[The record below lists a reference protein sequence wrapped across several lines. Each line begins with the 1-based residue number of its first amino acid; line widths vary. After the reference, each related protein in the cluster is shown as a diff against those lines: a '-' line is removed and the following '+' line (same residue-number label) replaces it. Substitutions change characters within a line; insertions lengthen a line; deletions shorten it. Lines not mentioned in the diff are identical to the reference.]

1 MGGVSG
7 VFWSWGSFF
16 PQQVGGEFMTRAKC
30 PDESGERV
38 VREILE
44 EERAIAFVAARIA
57 PGVVEGLNPWKD
69 EEPCPH
75 PGSAPM
81 SSDDVRSRWRWTP
94 RPTRTGPGGGCD
106 ASAKG
111 PGANPETLC
120 GRDPL

>member
-1 MGGVSG
+1 
-7 VFWSWGSFF
+7 
-16 PQQVGGEFMTRAKC
+16 MTRAKC

-81 SSDDVRSRWRWTP
+81 SSDDVRSRWRWTAP
-94 RPTRTGPGGGCD
+94 ADPDRPGGCLRRVGE
-106 ASAKG
+106 
-111 PGANPETLC
+111 GAGSQP
-120 GRDPL
+120 RDPVRPGSAVKALHDRISRG